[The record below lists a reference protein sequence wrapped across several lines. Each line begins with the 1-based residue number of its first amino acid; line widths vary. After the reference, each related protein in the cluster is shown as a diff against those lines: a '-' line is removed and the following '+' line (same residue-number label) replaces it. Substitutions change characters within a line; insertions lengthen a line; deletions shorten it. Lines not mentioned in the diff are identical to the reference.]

1 MAAVEVEVRVFSG
14 LEKFVP
20 EAGLGKS
27 LVVSLPEG
35 ATVRDL
41 VRQLRIPADQVFTVF
56 VNGRHAAPDRVLAA
70 GDRAA
75 LFPPVG
81 GG

>member
-1 MAAVEVEVRVFSG
+1 MEVEVRVFSG

-20 EAGLGKS
+20 EAGLGKVM
-27 LVVSLPEG
+27 VVSLPEG
-35 ATVRDL
+35 ATVREL
-41 VRQLRIPADQVFTVF
+41 VRRLGIPEGQIFTAF
-56 VNGRHAAPDRVLAA
+56 VNGRHAVLDRVLAS
-70 GDRAA
+70 GDRVA

>member
-1 MAAVEVEVRVFSG
+1 MEVEVRVFSG

-20 EAGLGKS
+20 EAGLGKV
-27 LVVSLPEG
+27 LVVNLPEG

-41 VRQLRIPADQVFTVF
+41 VRRLNIPADQVFTAF
-56 VNGRHAAPDRVLAA
+56 VNGRHAVLDRVLAP
-70 GDRAA
+70 GDRVA